1 MSDHEWLFKTLAQI
15 ADAIVG
21 SFPRNFEVVVHDL
34 SQHRDSIQHIAGDVT
49 HRKVGGPV
57 TDLVIKALHQ
67 EGGNIRDRH
76 NYKTN
81 TRDGR
86 VLKSSTV
93 FIRDPKG
100 EVVGAFCINFD
111 MTDYLNAVHA
121 LEMFSSTAA
130 GFNVPEKVETFAA
143 SITETIEALFNQAVA
158 KIGKQSASMSTEEK
172 TDLVKELETSGVFQI
187 KGAVDQVALLMGV
200 SKYTVY
206 NYLKRIRA
214 EEGLNRF

>member
-34 SQHRDSIQHIAGDVT
+34 SQPRKSIQHIAGDVT

-67 EGGNIRDRH
+67 EGGGIRDRH

-93 FIRDPKG
+93 FVRNQKG
-100 EVVGAFCINFD
+100 AVIGAFCINFD
-111 MTDYLNAVHA
+111 MTDYSNAVHA

-130 GFNVPEKVETFAA
+130 DFNVPEKAETFAV

-172 TDLVKELETSGVFQI
+172 TELVKELETSGVFQI

-214 EEGLNRF
+214 EGDLNRF